1 MSSLLDPE
9 QVAAD
14 VQFFEALSVVYGRRI
29 QGRRERRQQFRQD
42 SAMRQLI
49 RQQTRR
55 EQVIEYAEL
64 GLNDQQIAEVLG
76 VSELYVRTVKEIHA
90 RTQ

>member
-1 MSSLLDPE
+1 MSLLEPE

-14 VQFFEALSVVYGRRI
+14 AQFFEALSVVYGRRI
-29 QGRRERRQQFRQD
+29 QGRRERRQQLKQD
-42 SAMRQLI
+42 SETRQLI

-55 EQVIEYAEL
+55 QQVIEYAEL
-64 GLNDQQIAEVLG
+64 GLNDQQIAAALG

-90 RTQ
+90 RSG